1 MTANVSAFIQVM
13 EQFLD
18 ELTQTFPEQRAL
30 KKYKATVD
38 VMRKANPRKV
48 MDVFMESAGQFQDKI
63 MAMDESFFLEND
75 IGFLDAL
82 EIKKWWTPELSNTTK
97 SSIWQFLQY
106 LLVTGGAT
114 VTPKM
119 PEISQEAQNEIMKL
133 AETLPKP
140 EDGKPFD
147 VDAIP
152 TDAIMNIAKQVDPNS
167 DISVDQINEAMS
179 IVKNMMS
186 QTSGG
191 SQEEIMANMMKQM
204 MGGNM

>member
-1 MTANVSAFIQVM
+1 MTANVGAFTQVM

-18 ELTQTFPEQRAL
+18 ELTETFPEQGAL
-30 KKYKATVD
+30 KKYKATFD

-48 MDVFMESAGQFQDKI
+48 MDVFMNSASQFQDKI
-63 MAMDESFFLEND
+63 MAMDESFFLQND

-82 EIKKWWTPELSNTTK
+82 EIKKWWTPELSQTTK

-106 LLVTGGAT
+106 LLITGGAN
-114 VTPKM
+114 VTPSV
-119 PEISQEAQNEIMKL
+119 PEISKEAQNEIMKL

-147 VDAIP
+147 VDSIP

-167 DISVDQINEAMS
+167 EISVDQINEAMGL
-179 IVKNMMS
+179 VKNMMA